1 MRGTHLLL
9 LADGWDSGSAG
20 TAGPAGLAG
29 LAAVVGLSERDLVA
43 VIEAALGADSG
54 PRRVVVPAQG
64 GPAVVAAV
72 KLTAAHRGPGAPSV
86 AERYFEAGLK
96 LGAASAGQPIL
107 WVAGGTEPLDEEG
120 AREAASAID
129 ALWVGAWLGTQ
140 RPAAPLDAER
150 RPGFGDGRAPS
161 AGAELGAV
169 ARGWVRDLVERP
181 ASALGPRELGD
192 EILALA
198 AGMGRGVTAE
208 LWAEEDA
215 KARGF
220 GALAA
225 VGGGS
230 ARPPVVARLRWA
242 GSGAPGPTLGVVG
255 KGVTFDS
262 GGLNVKKDPGELAW
276 MKSDMASAATVA
288 AALVLASRLAE
299 RGAPVEVILP
309 LCDNAVSGTSVRP
322 GDVVTHP
329 DGRTTE
335 IVDTDC
341 EGRLILA
348 DGLAWLRSQG
358 AAALVDLGTL
368 TDGGAGL
375 RVAGMWSNDAGFAE
389 RLQGLAGQVADPL
402 WAIPLP
408 YGEDAVLESRVA
420 DAKNAPLDRPDVGRH
435 AATFLA
441 EFVGE
446 TPWAHL
452 DIGGGAYLESPIAG
466 WPEGPTGATTLA
478 VAEAMRAWAAGSLR

>member
-9 LADGWDSGSAG
+9 LGDGWDPGSVG
-20 TAGPAGLAG
+20 TAGPAGLA
-29 LAAVVGLSERDLVA
+29 
-43 VIEAALGADSG
+43 AALGLGERELIAAIAAG
-54 PRRVVVPAQG
+54 PGAGSQPSRVVIPAQG

-72 KLTAAHRGPGAPSV
+72 ELAAARRGPGAPSV
-86 AERYFEAGLK
+86 SERYFEAGLK
-96 LGAASAGQPIL
+96 LGSASVGQATL
-107 WVAGGTEPLDEEG
+107 WVAGDTGPLDGEG

-129 ALWVGAWLGTQ
+129 ALWAGAWLGTQ
-140 RPAAPLDAER
+140 RPATPLGPEL
-150 RPGFGDGRAPS
+150 RPVFGDGRAPS

-181 ASALGPRELGD
+181 ASALGPRELGE

-198 AGMGRGVTAE
+198 AGTGNGVTAE
-208 LWAEEDA
+208 LWTADEA
-215 KARGF
+215 AARGF

-242 GSGAPGPTLGVVG
+242 GAGTTGPTLGVVG

-299 RGAPVEVILP
+299 PGAPIEAILP
-309 LCDNAVSGTSVRP
+309 LCDNAVSGRSVRP

-335 IVDTDC
+335 VVDTDC

-348 DGLAWLRSQG
+348 DGLAWLRAQG

-375 RVAGMWSNDAGFAE
+375 RVAGMWSNDAEFAE

-452 DIGGGAYLESPIAG
+452 DIGGVAYLESPIAG

>member
-20 TAGPAGLAG
+20 SAEPAGLAG
-29 LAAVVGLSERDLVA
+29 LAAALGVGERELVA
-43 VIEAALGADSG
+43 AIATVLDAGSEPS
-54 PRRVVVPAQG
+54 RVVILAQG
-64 GPAVVAAV
+64 EPAVVAAV

-96 LGAASAGQPIL
+96 LGAASVGQATL
-107 WVAGGTEPLDEEG
+107 WVAGGED
-120 AREAASAID
+120 ASAHD
-129 ALWVGAWLGTQ
+129 ALWAGAWLGTQ
-140 RPAAPLDAER
+140 RPAMPLDAER
-150 RPGFGDGRAPS
+150 RPLFGDGRAPS
-161 AGAELGAV
+161 TGAELGAV

-181 ASALGPRELGD
+181 ASALGPRKLGD

-198 AGMGRGVTAE
+198 AGMGEGVTAE
-208 LWAEEDA
+208 LWAAEDA
-215 KARGF
+215 EARGF

-230 ARPPVVARLRWA
+230 ERPPVVARLRWA
-242 GSGAPGPTLGVVG
+242 GSGSTGPTLGVVG

-288 AALVLASRLAE
+288 AALVLASRLTE
-299 RGAPVEVILP
+299 PGAPVEVILP
-309 LCDNAVSGTSVRP
+309 LCDNAVSGSSVRP

-335 IVDTDC
+335 VVDTDC

-375 RVAGMWSNDAGFAE
+375 RVAGLWSNDAEFAG
-389 RLQGLAGQVADPL
+389 RLQGLGGQVPDPL

-408 YGEDAVLESRVA
+408 YGEDSVLESRVA

-452 DIGGGAYLESPIAG
+452 DIGGVAYLESPIAG

-478 VAEAMRAWAAGSLR
+478 VAEAMRAWAAGALR